1 MKLNGRHEFNSPRQ
15 EVWRYLTDPEML
27 ALVLPGCEK
36 LEETGP
42 NQYRLAMQMR
52 IGPMRGTMDG
62 KISISEIVE
71 LESYTIHLEGKGAA
85 GLIFAN
91 GKVRLAENDS
101 GTELTYTGEAK
112 LGGRL
117 ASVGGRLAGATAR
130 TIIRG
135 SLEGLG
141 RYLDRDAA
149 EVDRK
154 ESAGR

>member
-1 MKLNGRHEFNSPRQ
+1 
-15 EVWRYLTDPEML
+15 
-27 ALVLPGCEK
+27 
-36 LEETGP
+36 
-42 NQYRLAMQMR
+42 
-52 IGPMRGTMDG
+52 
-62 KISISEIVE
+62 
-71 LESYTIHLEGKGAA
+71 
-85 GLIFAN
+85 LIFAN
-91 GKVRLAENDS
+91 GKVRLVENDS
-101 GTELTYTGEAK
+101 GTELTYSGEAK

>member
-62 KISISEIVE
+62 KS
-71 LESYTIHLEGKGAA
+71 
-85 GLIFAN
+85 
-91 GKVRLAENDS
+91 VRSLSQN
-101 GTELTYTGEAK
+101 LTPFTWK
-112 LGGRL
+112 
-117 ASVGGRLAGATAR
+117 AR
-130 TIIRG
+130 ERP
-135 SLEGLG
+135 
-141 RYLDRDAA
+141 D
-149 EVDRK
+149 
-154 ESAGR
+154 